1 MVPSIFFVLVR
12 MNRVEQQGGSRVE
25 QQEIGS
31 TLRGNTGVE
40 RDDNELV
47 TGETREKPRKICV
60 FAIFFVTLQA
70 NLYKFVICKFV
81 NRKLYGF
88 Y

>member
-1 MVPSIFFVLVR
+1 MGKHWS
-12 MNRVEQQGGSRVE
+12 
-25 QQEIGS
+25 
-31 TLRGNTGVE
+31 GNE
-40 RDDNELV
+40 MV
-47 TGETREKPRKICV
+47 TGETREKLRKICV

-70 NLYKFVICKFV
+70 NLYKFVICNFV